1 MKQVFSILA
10 MVLLTL
16 EFFSCTADS
25 NMDETS
31 ALYESVK
38 ATDGDIVPII
48 RRDDPDDDDEE
59 GTDGDIVIIDRRT
72 DDDITGG
79 N

>member
-16 EFFSCTADS
+16 GFFSCTTDS

-38 ATDGDIVPII
+38 ATDGDVVPIT
-48 RRDDPDDDDEE
+48 RRDDPNDDEE
-59 GTDGDIVIIDRRT
+59 GTDGDVVIIDRRT

>member
-16 EFFSCTADS
+16 GFFSCTAEN
-25 NMDETS
+25 NMEETS
-31 ALYESVK
+31 ALYENVQ
-38 ATDGDIVPII
+38 ATDGDIVPID
-48 RRDDPDDDDEE
+48 RRDDPDDDED

-72 DDDITGG
+72 DDDVTGG